1 MADAA
6 FASQSRIVTEPTRFE
21 RTPVR
26 GTNPSLRPQ
35 TVAHTFASRFPETA
49 ETGQD
54 NSVQQVPVVQAD
66 APANGGLLATGTG
79 LLLAETR
86 TAEANATFVAPTRVG
101 NALNSYR
108 ETQTQIRESLQ
119 GRASGNS
126 SFVQIVAPSLPGTS
140 SNLTDREAS

>member
-6 FASQSRIVTEPTRFE
+6 FASQSRVATEPTRFE

-35 TVAHTFASRFPETA
+35 TVAHTFASRFPETS

-54 NSVQQVPVVQAD
+54 NTAPQAI
-66 APANGGLLATGTG
+66 PAQFEPAGSGLLATGTG

-86 TAEANATFVAPTRVG
+86 TAEAAAPFVAPTRIG

-108 ETQTQIRESLQ
+108 ETQAQIRESLQ
-119 GRASGNS
+119 GRSGGNS
-126 SFVQIVAPSLPGTS
+126 SFVQISTPTLPGVDTQAVE
-140 SNLTDREAS
+140 EAS

>member
-6 FASQSRIVTEPTRFE
+6 FASQSRIVTEPTRFD

-35 TVAHTFASRFPETA
+35 TVAHTFASRFPEA
-49 ETGQD
+49 EETGQD
-54 NSVQQVPVVQAD
+54 NTARQASAVQTDV
-66 APANGGLLATGTG
+66 PANGGLLATGTG

-86 TAEANATFVAPTRVG
+86 TAEANAPFVAPTRVG

-108 ETQTQIRESLQ
+108 ETQTQIRENLQ
-119 GRASGNS
+119 GRGLGNS
-126 SFVQIVAPSLPGTS
+126 SFVQISTPSLPSTLS
-140 SNLTDREAS
+140 LTDREAS